1 MCESE
6 ELLFIQGCYVVR
18 AKTSLETLESV
29 AEAKSNRLPDKT
41 VSSEGLHS
49 RQIAPT
55 ARTGPPKGGPGA
67 YDLLAALLEPF
78 DRDLEKMRNH
88 PELGAASRGAPRIAI
103 GILTPLFPEFRK
115 ALEVLDRE
123 ASPDAE
129 QYGAARL
136 QTSDVT
142 GLRIEQCMVVTHAG
156 REGGRAGMSG
166 KPDQVQPLRR
176 KLRLQ
181 ARRGETRSVR
191 NLHHRTSSP

>member
-1 MCESE
+1 MPTFGLVMCESE

-18 AKTSLETLESV
+18 AKTSLETLKSV

-88 PELGAASRGAPRIAI
+88 PECLTSAPRGARRSQPVGGHPGSRP
-103 GILTPLFPEFRK
+103 TPAPARQRPER
-115 ALEVLDRE
+115 
-123 ASPDAE
+123 P
-129 QYGAARL
+129 
-136 QTSDVT
+136 
-142 GLRIEQCMVVTHAG
+142 
-156 REGGRAGMSG
+156 
-166 KPDQVQPLRR
+166 
-176 KLRLQ
+176 
-181 ARRGETRSVR
+181 
-191 NLHHRTSSP
+191 